1 MRQVTQSLE
10 GEPYHIHTM
19 KGRRS
24 AISFALCFLVLG
36 SLVPAAAENHSSP
49 TVTINTHW
57 LGPDGG
63 ENAHAYLLT
72 FSDNGTYELDVFF
85 EHLRDGSLLPTSH
98 TIAWESTEGV
108 RTALLSVNTSLE
120 WGDEVSLTVTM
131 LTHNGSAVD
140 IVTDRSF
147 VVGLWNQPMD
157 DHEVMLSSTWSLE
170 QSYNNGTG
178 EQRFALVFTGQG
190 WQERVGDVLSSWELG
205 NGSFETRETTSDGQT
220 DLNLTLTQVWKNET
234 IVEGI
239 LTHQVFDARGF
250 GEFET
255 TVIDGLTETTIHAD
269 VTQAE
274 LNRSFTEGVIGERLL
289 LEATGT
295 LNVTEDRV
303 GNNSLDIDG
312 ELAVFFFEYNDLD
325 GVRLMQHTQFEAMA
339 DFVLIEDGS
348 RLDVSL
354 DGFSSLERWEEGER
368 TEHLEELYG
377 TGTFGFADEDEN
389 ASVQVNGTIL
399 DLHTKIENGTTL
411 IDDLHVDGVLTGDVQ
426 GSFGVVRAIETTGM
440 QTNATG
446 EAFLVNVI
454 FQESWFNITGVNG
467 GNFFDGAGI
476 GATHNE
482 TWDYQVVNADWDNR
496 TVRLV
501 WRETGPDASEG
512 EEFPE
517 RSPIQTNATP
527 PASEEGL
534 GDLTVGR
541 ETGLMPIPL
550 QSNDQLRLNGQ
561 DGLALTVV
569 AGSTGVDARDG
580 HNLTVI
586 AWQGTYGGSG
596 DSGTASGTIVSV
608 GPLSGLI
615 SGVERNLSVPF
626 GDNNETVTLYET
638 QYLERVLSP
647 EIVSE
652 DDNTAPFIET
662 IGLREGLVLGEGGSV
677 AHIEVVVSDAEW
689 NVLEVEIDASSVGAG
704 LITLN
709 DRGLDGDQS
718 IGDDVY
724 TSTVVV
730 QGLEV
735 GDMPVTV
742 TAVDSF
748 GAVSTEDGVL
758 TVVNQGPRLLDV
770 ELAPSA
776 LERGQSVVI
785 NAQAYDGHGVATLA
799 VDLREYGG
807 TVVNLTESG
816 GVWAAMVELPTGMSP
831 GIQSLLLVAEDGMG
845 STESFRFFTPVD
857 GAIGDSLRGP
867 HFVKSLRSESI
878 EITVL
883 NDRPVFL
890 AEPFTATKD
899 TETTVVY
906 TVTVNDPD
914 GLERVQIDLGVF
926 APVGQTSWM
935 TMHDDGLS
943 GGDERAGDGVYSVV
957 LSIREG
963 TPLGTHEVFLRSV
976 DTYGEVN
983 TTSTAI
989 TLVEPETP
997 TTEGGL
1003 SATLLGVL
1011 GLVVLVAA
1019 GVVIGLMWRRQD
1031 DGEGG
1036 VDRFGSQ

>member
-1 MRQVTQSLE
+1 MKAQRTGVSL
-10 GEPYHIHTM
+10 T
-19 KGRRS
+19 
-24 AISFALCFLVLG
+24 LCVLLLT
-36 SLVPAAAENHSSP
+36 SLFPVVAQTTSPP
-49 TVTINTHW
+49 TVDINVHW
-57 LGPDGG
+57 LGPNGG

-72 FSDNGTYELDVFF
+72 FSDNGTYELDIQL
-85 EHLRDGSLLPTSH
+85 EQQRNGSLLPTAQ
-98 TIAWESTEGV
+98 TIAWESDGGV
-108 RTALLSVNTSLE
+108 RTALVTFNTSLE
-120 WGDEVSLTVTM
+120 WGDEILLSVTM
-131 LTHNGSAVD
+131 LTHNGEAVD
-140 IVTDRSF
+140 IVTERHF

-157 DHEVMLSSTWSLE
+157 DHEVLLSSTWSLE
-170 QSYNNGTG
+170 QSYNDGFG
-178 EQRFALVFTGQG
+178 DQRFALVFTGQG

-205 NGSFETRETTSDGQT
+205 NGSFETLETTSDTQT

-234 IVEGI
+234 IVGGI

-269 VTQAE
+269 VSQAE
-274 LNRSFTEGVIGERLL
+274 LNRSFANGIIGERLL

-312 ELAVFFFEYNDLD
+312 ELAVFFFEYNDVD
-325 GVRLMQHTQFEAMA
+325 GVRVLQHTQFEAMA
-339 DFVLIEDGS
+339 DFVLIEDES
-348 RLDVSL
+348 RFDVSL
-354 DGFSSLERWEEGER
+354 DGFTSLERWEEGVR
-368 TEHLEELYG
+368 TDHLEELYG
-377 TGTFGFADEDEN
+377 TGTFGFADQDEN
-389 ASVQVNGTIL
+389 ASVQVNGSIL
-399 DLHTKIENGTTL
+399 DLHTKIENGTTV

-426 GSFGVVRAIETTGM
+426 GSFGVVREIETTGM

-517 RSPIQTNATP
+517 RSPVQRNATAP
-527 PASEEGL
+527 VSEEGL

-550 QSNDQLRLNGQ
+550 QSNDQLRLDGQ

-608 GPLSGLI
+608 GPLAGLI
-615 SGVERNLSVPF
+615 SGVERNLSLPF
-626 GDNNETVTLYET
+626 GDDNETVTLYET

-647 EIVSE
+647 EIISE
-652 DDNTAPFIET
+652 DDNTAPSIQT
-662 IGLREGLVLGEGGSV
+662 IGLREGLVLGEGGSI

-689 NVLEVEIDASSVGAG
+689 NVLEVEIDASSLGAG
-704 LITLN
+704 LIVLN

-724 TSTVVV
+724 TSTIVV

-735 GDMPVTV
+735 GEMPVTV
-742 TAVDSF
+742 TAIDSF
-748 GAVSTEDGVL
+748 GNSSTKQGVL
-758 TVVNQGPRLLDV
+758 EVVNVGPRLLDV
-770 ELAPSA
+770 EFAPTS

-785 NAQAYDGHGVATLA
+785 NAQAYDGHGVSTMH
-799 VDLREYGG
+799 VDLREYAGDI
-807 TVVNLTESG
+807 VNLTEND
-816 GVWAAMVELPTGMSP
+816 GVWTAMLELPTGMSP
-831 GIQSLLLVAEDGMG
+831 GMQSFLVVVEDGLG
-845 STESFRFFTPVD
+845 ATESYRTFTPAD
-857 GAIGDSLRGP
+857 GAIGDVVRGP
-867 HFVKSLRSESI
+867 HFVNTLASQPI
-878 EITVL
+878 EINVL
-883 NDRPVFL
+883 NDRPVF
-890 AEPFTATKD
+890 ETAAVTVAKNL
-899 TETTVVY
+899 ETQVVY
-906 TVTVNDPD
+906 TVVVNDPD

-926 APVGQTSWM
+926 APVGQTSWIS
-935 TMHDDGLS
+935 MHDDGQS
-943 GGDERAGDGVYSVV
+943 GGDEVAGDGVYSVV

-963 TPLGTHEVFLRSV
+963 TPLGTHEVFLRSADV
-976 DTYGEVN
+976 YGELN
-983 TTSTAI
+983 TTSSAI
-989 TLVEPETP
+989 SLVAAETP
-997 TTEGGL
+997 TSNEGL
-1003 SATLLGVL
+1003 STTVLGVI
-1011 GLVVLVAA
+1011 GLAVLVGA
-1019 GVVIGLMWRRQD
+1019 GVVMGLMWRRQD
-1031 DGEGG
+1031 DGQGG